1 MSLPKRIITSI
12 ITPDLLANLKKSN
25 APTPRSLFSFISGI
39 MSNDNWRSKID
50 WETITHLSDP
60 EKVAKLASYGARNI
74 ERWEKEKSPLPTNV
88 EVTNRDW
95 GVAAADGT
103 RKYGVHALLNLANS
117 KFPGGGFFKRGEGN
131 TAVEENQVRRTT
143 LASALLSE
151 GIYYDE
157 ELASFVYTEEMSR
170 QISAQKGLT
179 AAELAILSKT
189 RGEEITSAYSVF
201 FNKNP
206 QFCWRGPAL
215 LFDVGAVTERDQIGA
230 DNKVTQR
237 EYSYLPLPK
246 DQIFPFYELRSAAP
260 QLTGAENWEDAT
272 FVKLYE
278 ANVRQRIAA
287 QLDTLILHGFP
298 RVILGA
304 WGCGAFKNSP
314 RLIARIYREEIEKR
328 ANLFEHIDFP
338 IISVRAKEDVTY
350 SIFAEELHGLKLGK
364 DTVVKD
370 AAVKDVSDARVSFFE
385 KEVEPLARP
394 KVDELDK
401 SKTPL
406 I

>member
-1 MSLPKRIITSI
+1 MSLPKHIITSI
-12 ITPDLLANLKKSN
+12 ITPDLLVNLKKSN
-25 APTPRSLFSFISGI
+25 APTVRSLFSFLSGI
-39 MSNDNWRSKID
+39 VSNDNWRSKID
-50 WETITHLSDP
+50 WETITHLSDA
-60 EKVAKLASYGARNI
+60 EKVAKIASHGARNI
-74 ERWEKEKSPLPTNV
+74 ERWEKEKSLPPTRV

-103 RKYGVHALLNLANS
+103 RKYGIYALLNLANS
-117 KFPGGGFFKRGEGN
+117 EFPGGGFFKKGEGN
-131 TAVEENQVRRTT
+131 TSVEENQVRRTT

-157 ELASFVYTEEMSR
+157 ELASFLYTEEMSR
-170 QISAQKGLT
+170 QISAQKDVT

-189 RGEEITSAYSVF
+189 RGEAITSAYKVF
-201 FNKNP
+201 FNKIP
-206 QFCWRGPAL
+206 QFCWRGPAV
-215 LFDVGAVTERDQIGA
+215 LFDMKDVTESDQIGA

-260 QLTGAENWEDAT
+260 QLTGVENWKDPF

-287 QLDTLILHGFP
+287 QLDTLILNGFP

-314 RLIARIYREEIEKR
+314 RLVARIYREEIEKR
-328 ANLFEHIDFP
+328 ASFFEHIDFP
-338 IISVRAKEDVTY
+338 IISIRAKEDATY
-350 SIFAEELHGLKLGK
+350 TIFAEELHGVKLGK
-364 DTVVKD
+364 KSAVTEAGD
-370 AAVKDVSDARVSFFE
+370 ASMKFFG
-385 KEVEPLARP
+385 KESEYLASSKVEEI
-394 KVDELDK
+394 DE
-401 SKTPL
+401 SKGPL